1 MEEITHKKRTE
12 YQSKYT
18 LIPKF
23 KLGIHTGKV
32 IVANVGKQKKEIVDH
47 GDVLNT
53 TGRIKGKY
61 NELEQKLLVS
71 VYILPYLKRAG
82 RKGKRLNSTYR

>member
-1 MEEITHKKRTE
+1 MEEIIHKKRTE
-12 YQSKYT
+12 YPSKYT

-53 TGRIKGKY
+53 TGR
-61 NELEQKLLVS
+61 
-71 VYILPYLKRAG
+71 
-82 RKGKRLNSTYR
+82 